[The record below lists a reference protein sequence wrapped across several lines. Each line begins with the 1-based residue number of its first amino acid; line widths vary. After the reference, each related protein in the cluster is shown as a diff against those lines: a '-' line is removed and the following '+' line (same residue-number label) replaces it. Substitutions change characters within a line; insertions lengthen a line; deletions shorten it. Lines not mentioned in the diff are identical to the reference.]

1 MANIFYDKKK
11 LPPPPSIAV
20 TIDANS
26 LTKVKAKRVLGII
39 IDEYLTSTMH
49 MEHIIQK
56 CKIAYNRLTLFPDLS
71 PHFVLQL
78 YNLRSK
84 LEFGCTVWGFRI
96 HNVKHLKPLESAQGG
111 VTSLILKT
119 IKSTSTDALESE
131 RSILPTDLRL
141 EELQQYE
148 AVKLLIKEDDYI
160 QSNMIGRNKAH
171 KMGSP
176 FENLRSL
183 TKQILQLSVPLEN
196 TNNVHCGH
204 WYQQNHDRFYGW
216 VSSIESWPNWIWCD
230 HYKKQGRISTPIK
243 IAKAVKCMGP
253 TYEGKLEA
261 VEIATEYARDNLS
274 PSIDS
279 LYIFSDC
286 QSAKL
291 AVTSQNKEN
300 YHYSTVRGI

>member
-1 MANIFYDKKK
+1 MANIIFYDKKE

-20 TIDANS
+20 TIDGNS

-131 RSILPTDLRL
+131 RSILPIDLRL

-183 TKQILQLSVPLEN
+183 TKQILQFLSQGKKCDVNQLLLPKETPATFDIFHISNLLLTLPETMLQLSVPLEN

-204 WYQQNHDRFYGW
+204 WYQQNHDIVFTDG
-216 VSSIESWPNWIWCD
+216 SAQSNP
-230 HYKKQGRISTPIK
+230 
-243 IAKAVKCMGP
+243 GP
-253 TYEGKLEA
+253 TGSGVIIIKNK
-261 VEIATEYARDNLS
+261 VELV
-274 PSIDS
+274 P
-279 LYIFSDC
+279 
-286 QSAKL
+286 Q
-291 AVTSQNKEN
+291 
-300 YHYSTVRGI
+300 